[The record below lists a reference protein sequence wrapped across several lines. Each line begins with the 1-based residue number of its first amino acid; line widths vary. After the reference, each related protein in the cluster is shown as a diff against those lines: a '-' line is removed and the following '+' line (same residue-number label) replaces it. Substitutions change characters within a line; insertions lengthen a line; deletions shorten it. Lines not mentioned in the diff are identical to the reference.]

1 MSITNKGV
9 SNPRNAKS
17 FFLHSGWALVDPPAA
32 RRTFLQRTENN
43 NNRSTATIVKQKAF
57 QI

>member
-32 RRTFLQRTENN
+32 RRTFLQPTEN